1 LKNNIYFFILYFFI
15 IAFSNS
21 QTYWVIEGWQLFKN
35 AGDARIL
42 SLGSAASTDFGT
54 PVSPLFN
61 PSLSST
67 AINENLSYTHQN
79 RFGGSISSDLIG
91 FTTKKRLNYI
101 FMRESIGD
109 IPDTRNALLDYG
121 LDGMPNTGDIG
132 ENNGILDDGER
143 LDSEKV
149 NYFNQNQ
156 IGLHISKSFTYNN
169 YNLGL
174 AIKFLDHHIGIQKSH
189 GIGLD
194 FGFLLNNWKSS
205 KISFVLKDITT
216 SWQVWN
222 NGTIERT
229 KPSMVS
235 GFSHSLFFK
244 KYPIVLNGM
253 TDFVINFNGRS
264 LDQDFSFGK
273 NSGYI
278 KYGLNLIYD
287 YKIAVRL
294 GKNNQDSFSIGI
306 GLSWDNISL
315 DYAMI
320 NEPSQTNFGTSNIVS
335 LVLDVNWLQ
344 KTILNL

>member
-1 LKNNIYFFILYFFI
+1 MKN
-15 IAFSNS
+15 FSYS

-61 PSLSST
+61 PSLSGKT
-67 AINENLSYTHQN
+67 IIDNFSYTHQN

-91 FTTKKRLNYI
+91 FLSKKKINYI
-101 FMRESIGD
+101 FMSEFIGD

-121 LDGMPNTGDIG
+121 LDGIPNSGDIG

-143 LDSEKV
+143 LDAEKV
-149 NYFNQNQ
+149 SYFNQNQ
-156 IGLHISKSFTYNN
+156 IGLHISKSFNYDN
-169 YNLGL
+169 YNLGFAL
-174 AIKFLDHHIGIQKSH
+174 KFLDHRISIHKSH

-194 FGFLLNNWKSS
+194 FGFLLNNWRNS
-205 KISFVLKDITT
+205 KISFVIKDITT
-216 SWQVWN
+216 SWQVWD
-222 NGTIERT
+222 NGIIEKI
-229 KPSMVS
+229 KPSIVS
-235 GFSHSLFFK
+235 GFSHSLTFN

-264 LDQDFSFGK
+264 LNQDFSFGK

-287 YKIAVRL
+287 YKIAIRL
-294 GKNNQDSFSIGI
+294 GKNNQDSFSIGV

-315 DYAMI
+315 DYAMVT
-320 NEPSQTNFGTSNIVS
+320 EPSQTNFGTSNIVS
-335 LVLDVNWLQ
+335 LVLDTNWLR
-344 KTILNL
+344 KIILSL